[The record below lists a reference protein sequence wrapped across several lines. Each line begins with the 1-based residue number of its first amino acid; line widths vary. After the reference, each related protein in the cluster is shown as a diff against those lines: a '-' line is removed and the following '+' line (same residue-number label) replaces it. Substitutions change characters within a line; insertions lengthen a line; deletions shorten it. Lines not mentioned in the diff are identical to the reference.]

1 MTTIVTKIR
10 LKLSNAILIQGE
22 RAILVDSGSP
32 GESRAIQKALAQAG
46 VDASNLSLLL
56 HTHGHSDHAGSTAEL
71 RRLSGAPVA
80 IHAADA
86 AMLRSGRNGPLPPTR
101 LEARLIKPFV
111 DKPFPSIEPDVVF
124 DNEMDLAPY
133 GVNGR
138 VVMTSGHTA
147 GSVSVLLAGGEAIV
161 GDVLMGGVMGG
172 TFRSRT
178 PNLHYFAP
186 VHTLYV
192 GHGGPL
198 AMDAVRDQAGRLV
211 AQLVDGGA
219 SASIVTAPAG
229 SVNRRHCGRKPGG
242 SRIRR
247 EQVN

>member
-10 LKLSNAILIQGE
+10 LTLSNATLIQGE

-32 GESRAIQKALAQAG
+32 GESQEILKALAQAG
-46 VDASNLSLLL
+46 VAASDLSLLL

-86 AMLRSGRNGPLPPTR
+86 AMLRRGRNGPLPPTR
-101 LEARLIKPFV
+101 LEARLIRPFV
-111 DKPFPSIEPDVVF
+111 DKPFPSVEPDVVF

-161 GDVLMGGVMGG
+161 GDVLMGGFMGG

-178 PNLHYFAP
+178 PNLHYFAEDPGQVRRSLEFLFAQP

-211 AQLVDGGA
+211 AQLA
-219 SASIVTAPAG
+219 KL
-229 SVNRRHCGRKPGG
+229 KPSG
-242 SRIRR
+242 
-247 EQVN
+247 E